1 MLIKLMKYDLKYML
15 RSLLPL
21 YLVMIVLGVLAG
33 AFFPGEGA
41 IEERIYGSGNVSVTA
56 GSGFAVIA
64 TAAIIAVTVIA
75 IAVAIVTA
83 MSVIHRF
90 NRNLLGNEGYLSF
103 TLPVTV
109 PEHFF
114 SKAFSSMIVVI
125 LGYAAGAVTFLL
137 MGAIYTVRV
146 GDAAS
151 VHEFWRLSR
160 DIFSDVFYYDG
171 PAGIIVLMILAAV
184 VSIYQLIAQVFCASA
199 IGSQGKKR
207 LHGRA
212 GLYRACNCR
221 SGGHRPY
228 RPFGIRHR
236 AADKF
241 HARWDHYA
249 GGKRGPELRI
259 CRGIQRRD
267 HLAAEKQAEPAVI
280 LRRPAQRTDSR
291 N

>member
-109 PEHFF
+109 SEHFF

-151 VHEFWRLSR
+151 VHEFWRLGR

-171 PAGIIVLMILAAV
+171 PAGNMVLMILAAV

-199 IGSQGKKR
+199 IGSQARERKGFMGVLAFIGLAIAEAVVTSLTGLSASGIGMLIYFQPDGTTMLAGSLARNCAFAAAYSAGTIWLLKNR
-207 LHGRA
+207 LN
-212 GLYRACNCR
+212 L
-221 SGGHRPY
+221 
-228 RPFGIRHR
+228 
-236 AADKF
+236 
-241 HARWDHYA
+241 
-249 GGKRGPELRI
+249 
-259 CRGIQRRD
+259 Q
-267 HLAAEKQAEPAVI
+267 
-280 LRRPAQRTDSR
+280 
-291 N
+291 